1 MKTRVLTLLLATGV
15 VMLALFTALTI
26 PATAQVET
34 VWVRLPSGEIVQ
46 LKVEVPPGSTL
57 EDIQLPGTPVPP
69 PTQTETTP
77 APPPPTTE
85 TTPAPP
91 PPAKEPPKEEVEP
104 APEPKPKPKPDEPE
118 PTGDRDRSSPE
129 RTDSGVRVRRERE
142 KAPKRESRPR
152 KREEAQPKE
161 VVEEPRAR
169 RRGRR
174 TPLRKPNGTPTPQ
187 NPGFIDALP
196 GPSTATGV
204 PNFII
209 RKFRV
214 PPFLLP
220 IYQAA
225 GIEYG
230 IRWEVL
236 AAINEI
242 ETDYG
247 RNLNV
252 SSAGAVGWMQF
263 MPSTWAVY
271 GIDANKDGRQDP
283 YNPVDAIFAAA
294 RYLKAANYETDVR
307 GALFA
312 YNHADW
318 YVDSVLLRARLIAG
332 VPADLIGSLTG
343 LTEGRFPVY
352 ARARYADDL
361 AEAQLLKRVRQG
373 ENAAN
378 VVESADERRSIDI
391 YSRAGAPVV
400 AVNDGVIKQIGR
412 SKRLGRFIVLQDVYG
427 NRYTYSRLGA
437 ISRAYPVPKRDAT
450 DPALAARALKA
461 NDHESLPKPSAP
473 ASAGRQLDDSD
484 RTRGRDRRA
493 KPARESSTPVRTP
506 VKKRLFAHPA
516 MDGARQAGGLEQ
528 LLDAQ
533 ARKSGLYETYKN
545 YFARPFGLDPS
556 KVTLRRLRKGSRVIG
571 GTIIGRIGR
580 TVPTRAPHLDFSIR
594 PAGKGAPAIDPKP
607 ILDGWK
613 LLEATAIYRA
623 SGRNVLHG
631 DDVPGMSVGQILL
644 LPKPQLERRVLADE
658 RVEIYECGRED
669 IRSGQIDRRVLATL
683 AYLAESG
690 LRPTV
695 SSLKCGH
702 SFYTSS
708 GNVSHHS
715 SGNAVDISEINGI
728 PIAGH
733 QEPGGITEQTVR
745 RLMLLQGTMA
755 PAQIIS
761 LFDIGGATFAMTDHD
776 DHIHV
781 GFTPRFGANEK
792 LGRQAFAI
800 LKPGQ
805 WSNLISRLG
814 EIENPVVPTAPSK
827 YSLPAKRNRP
837 ASRAHVGE

>member
-1 MKTRVLTLLLATGV
+1 MKTRLLTILLAAGS
-15 VMLALFTALTI
+15 LAAAIFTAFSF
-26 PATAQVET
+26 PASAQTQT
-34 VWVRLPSGEIVQ
+34 VPVQLPSGEIVD
-46 LKVEVPPGSTL
+46 VTVDVPPGTSVN
-57 EDIQLPGTPVPP
+57 DIQLPGTPV
-69 PTQTETTP
+69 QTPTTP
-77 APPPPTTE
+77 TTPTT
-85 TTPAPP
+85 
-91 PPAKEPPKEEVEP
+91 P
-104 APEPKPKPKPDEPE
+104 APEPKPEETTPAPAPE
-118 PTGDRDRSSPE
+118 PGPPSAGGGSPQGQSNSGERIRSERKKVREITGGVKAPVEDEVSKRRRQRDRDRDG
-129 RTDSGVRVRRERE
+129 RTE
-142 KAPKRESRPR
+142 
-152 KREEAQPKE
+152 
-161 VVEEPRAR
+161 
-169 RRGRR
+169 
-174 TPLRKPNGTPTPQ
+174 LRNSDGTPTPD

-263 MPSTWAVY
+263 MPSTWAAY
-271 GIDANKDGRQDP
+271 GTDANKDGRQDP

-307 GALFA
+307 AAIWA

-361 AEAQLLKRVRQG
+361 AEAQLLKLVKRG

-378 VVESADERRSIDI
+378 VVESSDERRSIDI
-391 YSRAGAPVV
+391 FADRGAPIV
-400 AVNDGVIKQIGR
+400 AVNDGEIKTVGR
-412 SKRLGRFIVLQDVYG
+412 NRRLGRYVVLQDVYG
-427 NRYTYSRLGA
+427 NRYTYSQLGSVA
-437 ISRAYPVPKRDAT
+437 RVFPVPKRGAS
-450 DPALAARALKA
+450 DPDRSARAVKA
-461 NDHESLPKPSAP
+461 NGDDNLPEPQSP
-473 ASAGRQLDDSD
+473 ASAGRQLDESD
-484 RTRGRDRRA
+484 RQRERT
-493 KPARESSTPVRTP
+493 RESQDVPQASVPI
-506 VKKRLFAHPA
+506 KERLFAHPGIE
-516 MDGARQAGGLEQ
+516 GARQAGGLEQ
-528 LLDAQ
+528 LLDAK
-533 ARKSGLYETYKN
+533 ARRDGTYEVYRN
-545 YFARPFGLDPS
+545 YFSRPFGLDPS
-556 KVTLRRLRKGSRVIG
+556 KVTLRRLKVGSRVIG

-580 TVPTRAPHLDFSIR
+580 TVPGMAAHVDFAIR
-594 PAGKGAPAIDPKP
+594 PAGRGAPRIDPKP

-623 SGRNVLHG
+623 SGRNALHG
-631 DDVPGMSVGQILL
+631 DDVPGMSIGQIML
-644 LPKPQLERRVLADE
+644 LPKPQLERRVLGDE
-658 RVEIYECGRED
+658 RIEVYECGRDD

-690 LRPTV
+690 LRPSVT
-695 SSLKCGH
+695 SLKCGH
-702 SFYTSS
+702 GYYTSS

-715 SGNAVDISEINGI
+715 SGNAVDIAKVNGI
-728 PIAGH
+728 PILGH
-733 QEPGGITEQTVR
+733 QEAGGITEQTVR
-745 RLMLLQGTMA
+745 RLMQLQGTMS

-761 LFDIGGATFAMTDHD
+761 LFEIGGTTFAMADHA

-781 GFTPRFGANEK
+781 GFQPMFGDNK
-792 LGRQAFAI
+792 RLGKQALTV

-805 WSNLISRLG
+805 WTDLLSRLR
-814 EIENPVVPTAPSK
+814 EIENPVVPTKASK
-827 YSLPAKRNRP
+827 YALPAGGKKR
-837 ASRAHVGE
+837 ASDAHLGE